1 MEELNQNDFIT
12 PIHAVSDISTE
23 QYLRALHPAGGRGQ
37 LAMFAKLDETSATRI
52 SSVEEVCMH
61 LPSWLDC
68 TSYVS
73 LNRFIGKR
81 CNQNVVELNALYL
94 DLDFHTKPRWH
105 GMEVSDVEAQF
116 LKMVQ
121 LSNVPMPSVML
132 HTGRGLSALW
142 LLKPLPGKA
151 VKRWSATIRA
161 LVKFTESF
169 GSDSACTDP
178 ARIFR
183 LPGTINEKSGK
194 TVRVSWATWKRHDFD
209 TLSDR
214 IFVAVDQPTRH
225 ELKARKAQ
233 RAQGP
238 RYKMPIGLTQKKR
251 FAQIQT
257 DLDVL
262 RDHFGIIPEGIR
274 NTWLH
279 LYGVC
284 LAHQNSVSD
293 IAGEIERQARN
304 ATPGLS
310 ASEVRAIIGV
320 TKRQVQ
326 VRLALRYNYAGDTIA
341 KLLSVDSDMA
351 RALNLKQIISK
362 EERKRRKA
370 EMEAER
376 RRAQGTQPR
385 AAWNATHM
393 REKNKPWQ
401 AIGISRS
408 TWYRRQK
415 AAREKVETATDQ
427 APRNNT
433 ESKENSEKPMVN
445 AGVRLVRA
453 RYRGDRR
460 FLSPLSGKQGLEIDP
475 GSFPHRQNAA
485 HPAELLL
492 QIVNE
497 PKSLGKCSWPEE
509 GEYPGLESAGSS
521 ICGPERLKNICR
533 GSRLLHRAP
542 LSESADQKTRPGDSV
557 NISIT
562 WAMRPVTKA
571 QELRRISPIHRASTL
586 PLEPERKFHKKNISG
601 NSRSN
606 HFLKTGVLE
615 RRIRNPCSLLQ
626 WLAIKRKS
634 DENVDHDDD
643 DDAV

>member
-1 MEELNQNDFIT
+1 MEELNQNDFIN
-12 PIHAVSDISTE
+12 PIHAVSDISPE

-37 LAMFAKLDETSATRI
+37 LAMFAKLDDTSTTRI
-52 SSVEEVCMH
+52 SSVEEVCML

-73 LNRFIGKR
+73 LNRFNGKR

-105 GMEVSDVEAQF
+105 GVEISDVEAQF

-151 VKRWSATIRA
+151 MKRWSATIRA
-161 LVKFTESF
+161 LVKFAESF

-194 TVRVSWATWKRHDFD
+194 TVGVSWATWKRHDFD
-209 TLSDR
+209 TLSDQ

-225 ELKARKAQ
+225 ELKARKARREQ
-233 RAQGP
+233 DTSH
-238 RYKMPIGLTQKKR
+238 KMPIGLTQKKR
-251 FAQIQT
+251 FAQIRA

-274 NTWLH
+274 NIWLH

-284 LAHQNSVSD
+284 LAHQNSATD
-293 IAGEIERQARN
+293 IAGEIERQARI

-310 ASEVRAIIGV
+310 PSEVRAIIGV

-326 VRLALRYNYAGDTIA
+326 ARRALRYNYAGDTIA
-341 KLLSVDSDMA
+341 KLLSVDADMA

-385 AAWNATHM
+385 AAWNATHT
-393 REKNKPWQ
+393 REKDKPWQ

-415 AAREKVETATDQ
+415 AAREKMEAATDQ
-427 APRNNT
+427 APRHNT
-433 ESKENSEKPMVN
+433 ESKENSERPEVN
-445 AGVRLVRA
+445 AGVRLVCA

-460 FLSPLSGKQGLEIDP
+460 FLSPLRGKQGLEIYT
-475 GSFPHRQNAA
+475 GSLPQRQNV
-485 HPAELLL
+485 AEPVL
-492 QIVNE
+492 QIEKE
-497 PKSLGKCSWPEE
+497 PKGLRKRHWPEK
-509 GEYPGLESAGSS
+509 GEYPKQQSAGSS
-521 ICGPERLKNICR
+521 SRGSERLTNICR
-533 GSRLLHRAP
+533 GSRLSHRAP
-542 LSESADQKTRPGDSV
+542 LSESADGKTRPGDSV
-557 NISIT
+557 KISIT
-562 WAMRPVTKA
+562 LAVRPVTKA
-571 QELRRISPIHRASTL
+571 QKLRRISSIHRVSAL
-586 PLEPERKFHKKNISG
+586 PLEPERKINKKNISE

-606 HFLKTGVLE
+606 HFLKTGGLGGRV
-615 RRIRNPCSLLQ
+615 RNPCSLFQ
-626 WLAIKRKS
+626 RLAIKRKS
-634 DENVDHDDD
+634 DENGDHDDD
-643 DDAV
+643 DV